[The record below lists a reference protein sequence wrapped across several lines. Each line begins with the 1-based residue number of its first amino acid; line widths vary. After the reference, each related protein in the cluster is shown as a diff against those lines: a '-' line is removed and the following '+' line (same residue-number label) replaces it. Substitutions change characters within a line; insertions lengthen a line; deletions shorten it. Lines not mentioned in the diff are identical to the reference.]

1 MKKKFLSVLASLLIL
16 ASLAACGGSPA
27 SAPADTPADTSAPA
41 DSETKDTAAQTQ
53 QTEAFAPKGNIDF
66 LVSSKAGGGSDIF
79 TRSITDIAS
88 QKGIVANSFVVNNKQ
103 DGNGQIARRDVKDA
117 KGDAADSTLLCFSTG
132 DLSSMLSN
140 GGLTMADFRPIAVM
154 AADKHLVFTNAKS
167 SKYAS
172 FEEVVEAAKSGEQ
185 IIVGGTSSDERN
197 VYDMLVQS
205 LGLEENFSYI
215 VFGSS
220 SETMTAL
227 LGGHVDVGLSKPA
240 ASKEYVLSGDINPI
254 LALSSERFSA
264 PFDAAPTAE
273 ELGYGVIELPVWR
286 GVIGSVNMSDEA
298 VNYWND
304 VCRQV
309 TETDEWKTDYLEKN
323 LLVNNFMTV
332 EDSTATMLAAEQSIL
347 NAAS

>member
-1 MKKKFLSVLASLLIL
+1 M
-16 ASLAACGGSPA
+16 
-27 SAPADTPADTSAPA
+27 
-41 DSETKDTAAQTQ
+41 
-53 QTEAFAPKGNIDF
+53 
-66 LVSSKAGGGSDIF
+66 
-79 TRSITDIAS
+79 
-88 QKGIVANSFVVNNKQ
+88 ANSFVVNNKQ

-154 AADKHLVFTNAKS
+154 AADKHLAFTNAKS

>member
-1 MKKKFLSVLASLLIL
+1 MKKKFLSILASLLIL
-16 ASLAACGGSPA
+16 ASLAACGGSPSA
-27 SAPADTPADTSAPA
+27 PSAPADGGG
-41 DSETKDTAAQTQ
+41 KDEAAQTE
-53 QTEAFAPKGNIDF
+53 QTFAPKGNIDF

-88 QKGIVANSFVVNNKQ
+88 KKGIVTNAFVVNNKQ

-154 AADKHLVFTNAKS
+154 AADKHLMFTNAKS

-172 FEEVVEAAKSGEQ
+172 FEEAVEAAKAGEQ

-205 LGLEENFSYI
+205 LGLEDNFSYI

-227 LGGHVDVGLSKPA
+227 LGGHVDLGLSKPA
-240 ASKEYVLSGDINPI
+240 ASKEYVLSGDITPV

-264 PFDAAPTAE
+264 PFDAAPTAD

-286 GVIGSVNMSDEA
+286 GVIGSANMSDEA

-304 VCRQV
+304 VFRQV
-309 TETDEWKTDYLEKN
+309 TESDEWKTNYLEKN
-323 LLVNNFMTV
+323 LLVNNYMNV
-332 EDSTATMLAAEQSIL
+332 EDSTATMLAAEKSIL
-347 NAAS
+347 DAAG

>member
-1 MKKKFLSVLASLLIL
+1 MKKKFLSIL
-16 ASLAACGGSPA
+16 ASLAACGGSP
-27 SAPADTPADTSAPA
+27 SAPSAPA
-41 DSETKDTAAQTQ
+41 DSGGKDEAAQPE
-53 QTEAFAPKGNIDF
+53 QTFAPKGNIDF

-88 QKGIVANSFVVNNKQ
+88 KKGIVTNAFVVNNKQ

-154 AADKHLVFTNAKS
+154 AADKHLMFTNAKS

-172 FEEVVEAAKSGEQ
+172 FEEAVEAAKAGEQ

-205 LGLEENFSYI
+205 LGLEDNFSYI

-227 LGGHVDVGLSKPA
+227 LGGHVDLGLSKPA
-240 ASKEYVLSGDINPI
+240 ASKEYVLSGDITPV

-264 PFDAAPTAE
+264 PFDAAPTAD

-286 GVIGSVNMSDEA
+286 GVIGSANMSDEA

-304 VCRQV
+304 VFRQV
-309 TETDEWKTDYLEKN
+309 TESDEWKTNYLEKN
-323 LLVNNFMTV
+323 LLVNNYMNV
-332 EDSTATMLAAEQSIL
+332 EDSTATMLAAEKSIL
-347 NAAS
+347 DAAG

>member
-1 MKKKFLSVLASLLIL
+1 MKKKILSVLASLLIV

-27 SAPADTPADTSAPA
+27 PADNSQPAGGEP
-41 DSETKDTAAQTQ
+41 KDAAAQPQ
-53 QTEAFAPKGNIDF
+53 QTEAFTPKGNIDF

-88 QKGIVANSFVVNNKQ
+88 KKGIVTNAFVVNNKQ

-154 AADKHLVFTNAKS
+154 AADKHLLFTNAKS

-172 FEEVVEAAKSGEQ
+172 FEEVVEAAKAGEQ

-227 LGGHVDVGLSKPA
+227 LGGHVDLGVSKPA
-240 ASKEYVLSGDINPI
+240 ASKEYVLSGDINPV

-264 PFDAAPTAE
+264 PFDAAPTAD

-323 LLVNNFMTV
+323 LLVNNYMNV

-347 NAAS
+347 NAAG

>member
-1 MKKKFLSVLASLLIL
+1 MKKKFLSILASLLIL
-16 ASLAACGGSPA
+16 ASLAACGGSP
-27 SAPADTPADTSAPA
+27 SAPSAPA
-41 DSETKDTAAQTQ
+41 DSGGKDEAAQPE
-53 QTEAFAPKGNIDF
+53 QTFAPKGNIDF

-88 QKGIVANSFVVNNKQ
+88 KKGIVTNAFVVNNKQ

-154 AADKHLVFTNAKS
+154 AADKHLMFTNAKS

-172 FEEVVEAAKSGEQ
+172 FEEAVEAAKAGEQ

-205 LGLEENFSYI
+205 LGLEDNFSYI

-227 LGGHVDVGLSKPA
+227 LGGHVDLGLSKPA
-240 ASKEYVLSGDINPI
+240 ASKEYVLSGDITPV

-264 PFDAAPTAE
+264 PFDAAPTAD

-286 GVIGSVNMSDEA
+286 GVIGSANMSDEA

-304 VCRQV
+304 VFRQV
-309 TETDEWKTDYLEKN
+309 TESDEWKTNYLEKN
-323 LLVNNFMTV
+323 LLVNNYMNV
-332 EDSTATMLAAEQSIL
+332 EDSTATMLAAEKSIL
-347 NAAS
+347 DAAG

>member
-1 MKKKFLSVLASLLIL
+1 MKKKFLSILASLLIL
-16 ASLAACGGSPA
+16 ASLAACGGSP
-27 SAPADTPADTSAPA
+27 SAPSTPADSGG
-41 DSETKDTAAQTQ
+41 KDEAAQPE
-53 QTEAFAPKGNIDF
+53 QTFAPKGNIDF

-88 QKGIVANSFVVNNKQ
+88 KKGIVTNAFVVNNKQ

-154 AADKHLVFTNAKS
+154 AADKHLMFTNAKS

-172 FEEVVEAAKSGEQ
+172 FEEAVEAAKAGEQ

-205 LGLEENFSYI
+205 LGLEDNFSYI

-227 LGGHVDVGLSKPA
+227 LGGHVDLGLSKPA
-240 ASKEYVLSGDINPI
+240 ASKEYVLSGDITPV

-264 PFDAAPTAE
+264 PFDAAPTAD

-286 GVIGSVNMSDEA
+286 GVIGSANMSDEA

-304 VCRQV
+304 VFRQV
-309 TETDEWKTDYLEKN
+309 TESDEWKTNYLEKN
-323 LLVNNFMTV
+323 LLVNNYMNV
-332 EDSTATMLAAEQSIL
+332 EDSTATMLAAEKSIL
-347 NAAS
+347 DAAG

>member
-1 MKKKFLSVLASLLIL
+1 MKKNILSVLASLLIV
-16 ASLAACGGSPA
+16 ASLAACGGSP
-27 SAPADTPADTSAPA
+27 TPADSSQPA
-41 DSETKDTAAQTQ
+41 GGEPKDAAAQPQ
-53 QTEAFAPKGNIDF
+53 QTEAFTPKGNIDF

-88 QKGIVANSFVVNNKQ
+88 KKGIVTNAFVVNNKQ

-154 AADKHLVFTNAKS
+154 AADKHLLFTNAKS

-172 FEEVVEAAKSGEQ
+172 FEEVVEAAKAGEQ

-227 LGGHVDVGLSKPA
+227 LGGHVDLGMSKPA
-240 ASKEYVLSGDINPI
+240 ASKEYVLSGDINPV

-264 PFDAAPTAE
+264 PFDAAPTAD

-323 LLVNNFMTV
+323 LLVNNYMNV

-347 NAAS
+347 NAAG